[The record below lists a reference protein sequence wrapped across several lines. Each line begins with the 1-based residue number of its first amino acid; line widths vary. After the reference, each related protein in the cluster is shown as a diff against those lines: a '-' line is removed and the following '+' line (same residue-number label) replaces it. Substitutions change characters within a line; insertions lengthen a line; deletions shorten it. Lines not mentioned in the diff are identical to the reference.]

1 MLLSPYTPHPT
12 PASSRVPAPSPQH
25 LDPHPQTLG
34 RGPGPCRRSQPVPLP
49 SGPRADPPVGVLG
62 AGGLHPGGRK
72 AAEGD
77 LQLGGK
83 RREADAHVQR
93 AHHAGEAQPSPA
105 RPPPSAP
112 PRPLPAVPPQG
123 PGPTS
128 RPGACALPSS
138 SRFAFTG
145 LCRPGAASPRLAV
158 LCSRARQAGATDEAC
173 RQSDETRRA
182 GPLATVARLP
192 QLQN

>member
-1 MLLSPYTPHPT
+1 M
-12 PASSRVPAPSPQH
+12 
-25 LDPHPQTLG
+25 
-34 RGPGPCRRSQPVPLP
+34 PLP

-93 AHHAGEAQPSPA
+93 AHHAGEAQPSLSAAVRAAPPSSGGPGSLLKA
-105 RPPPSAP
+105 RVPPPDLAP
-112 PRPLPAVPPQG
+112 APCPPPLASL
-123 PGPTS
+123 S
-128 RPGACALPSS
+128 RC
-138 SRFAFTG
+138 
-145 LCRPGAASPRLAV
+145 LCRPGAASPRRAV
-158 LCSRARQAGATDEAC
+158 LCSRARQAGATAEAG

-182 GPLATVARLP
+182 SPLATVARLP